1 MSVDDATS
9 STLYDIELREKARF
23 RGDTVTKL
31 TKTSSFLERTRL
43 ARRSQTPQDC
53 HTRNP
58 PSSPFSKH
66 SDVRPGPGAE
76 GQREKE
82 APRSILGA

>member
-1 MSVDDATS
+1 MTVDDATS

-53 HTRNP
+53 HTE
-58 PSSPFSKH
+58 SSSLVAFL
-66 SDVRPGPGAE
+66 
-76 GQREKE
+76 E
-82 APRSILGA
+82 ALGRATWAWSRGTA